1 LSATLSKKWML
12 LSLLLAAAAAAR
24 ADGPSF
30 WTDNSRGDFLKG
42 KPEGV
47 SILENE
53 TLALAPELRTRASL
67 GEPVVWSLV
76 LDSKG
81 RVWAGTGHD
90 GKLLRLEAG
99 GDTVLVR
106 KFEEPEVS
114 ALALDPRSGAVY
126 AATSPEGRI
135 YRLSADGATA
145 EVWFDPP
152 EKYVW
157 ALLVAPDGSLYAAA
171 GPTGAAYRI
180 SGKGKAQAVLRSDDQ
195 HIISLALD
203 RNGNLLAGSS
213 GKGLLYQVTPGGAVS
228 IIYDSQMKDIRSI
241 LTDKDNNLFVTAFTM
256 QSPGEQ
262 PSPLLPPQAARSG
275 QSASSVE
282 QKEGDSGQE
291 QDKQAGQFVLQMPA
305 MQLGESASSEIYF
318 FDADRFPTR
327 IWQGNGETLLTAGMD
342 SRGRVLFVST
352 KDKPSLCS
360 VDPLGDQA
368 LLCPFPDDQA
378 TVFLFD
384 PSGGRT
390 FIATSNMG
398 KILELSGNCRSEGSF
413 QSQVY
418 NAGLP
423 AEWGAITW
431 KGDSPEGTQVRF
443 RTRSGNTS
451 RPDTTWS
458 AWSAPFSPGAGAHV
472 ESPARVYFQ
481 WEALLSSRSA
491 GASPSI
497 EEVNISYL
505 RRNRPPLLSRIKFM
519 PQGVFIRKNGSGSSS
534 PSELIIVD
542 MPDEAEQ
549 LINPKKSAGS
559 TSNPFSGKKE
569 YARGMRM
576 AGWNASDANGDELRY
591 SVYFR
596 GIGESAWRPLAQGLS
611 DNALTWSTESM
622 SDGWYVLKVAATDS
636 TDNPGPRACLTERE
650 SERFLVDNT
659 PPAAEKVSLSRV
671 QGNSAVLQFEAADAV
686 GRIAEAQVSLD
697 GERWRTVFPQ
707 DGIADTPRESYREEF
722 NNLAPGEHTVAVQ
735 VFDEF
740 HNTATF
746 SRSIKLP

>member
-1 LSATLSKKWML
+1 MSAKLSKNAL
-12 LSLLLAAAAAAR
+12 TFLLLLTAASAR

-30 WTDNSRGDFLKG
+30 WTDNSRADFMKG

-53 TLALAPELRTRASL
+53 TLALAPELRTRAAL

-76 LDSKG
+76 LDGKG

-90 GKLLRLEAG
+90 GKLLRLEAN
-99 GDTVLVR
+99 GDTILVR
-106 KFEEPEVS
+106 HFEEPEVS
-114 ALALDPRSGAVY
+114 ALALDTHSGAIY
-126 AATSPEGRI
+126 AATSPEGRV
-135 YRLSADGATA
+135 YRVSADGATA

-152 EKYVW
+152 EKYIW
-157 ALLVAPDGSLYAAA
+157 ALLVAPDGVLYAAA
-171 GPTGAAYRI
+171 GPSATVYRI
-180 SGKGKAQAVLRSDDQ
+180 VGSGKGQAVLRSDDQ
-195 HIISLALD
+195 HIIALALD
-203 RNGNLLAGSS
+203 RSGNLLAGSS
-213 GKGLLYQVTPGGAVS
+213 GKGLLYQVSPAGAVS
-228 IIYDSQMKDIRSI
+228 ILYDSQMKDIRSI
-241 LTDKDNNLFVTAFTM
+241 LVDKDNGLFVTAFTM

-275 QSASSVE
+275 QSASAVE
-282 QKEGDSGQE
+282 QKEGDSGQD
-291 QDKQAGQFVLQMPA
+291 QDKQAGQFVIQMPA

-318 FDADRFPTR
+318 FDTDRFPTR
-327 IWQGNGETLLTAGMD
+327 IWQGSGETLLAAGLD

-352 KDKPSLCS
+352 KDKSNLCS
-360 VDPLGDQA
+360 VDRLGDQA

-378 TVFLFD
+378 TAFLCD

-390 FIATSNMG
+390 LIATSNMG
-398 KILELSGNCRSEGSF
+398 KILELSGGCRSEGSF

-431 KGDSPEGTQVRF
+431 KGDSPEGAQVRF

-458 AWSAPFSPGAGAHV
+458 AWSAPFSPGMGAQIQ
-472 ESPARVYFQ
+472 SPARMYFQ
-481 WEALLSSRSA
+481 WEAILSSRSA
-491 GASPSI
+491 GASPSV
-497 EEVNISYL
+497 EEVNVSYL

-519 PQGVFIRKNGSGSSS
+519 PQGVFIRKGGSGSSS
-534 PSELIIVD
+534 GSEILIVD

-549 LINPKKSAGS
+549 LVNPKKNSGS

-596 GIGESAWRPLAQGLS
+596 GVDESAWRPLALGLS

-622 SDGWYVLKVAATDS
+622 SDGWYVLKVTAMDS
-636 TDNPGPRACLTERE
+636 TDNPGARACLTERV

-659 PPAAEKVSLSRV
+659 PPVAEKISLSRS
-671 QGNSAVLQFEAADAV
+671 QGKAVVLTFEAADAV
-686 GRIAEAQVSLD
+686 GRIGEAQVSLD
-697 GERWRTVFPQ
+697 GERWRAVFPQ

-722 NNLAPGEHTVAVQ
+722 GNLAPGEHTVAVQ
-735 VFDEF
+735 ILDEF

-746 SRSIKLP
+746 SRSIKMP